1 MYIMT
6 DDYFVPKQFIVYTFY
21 GKKTCFCWDENKLA
35 IFPYKNDHFTAVELV
50 TAPGPIK
57 SIQCFTDRVFL
68 ICIPQGVYKLSRDRE
83 FAILSMSA
91 VGLGTVFY
99 EVLTPRSKNLYLDNK
114 QTMTNKLLFQ
124 LSSEDGDSSN
134 LCICPLNL
142 ENAGERFMRSIT
154 NDSTAESLC
163 LIADDKI
170 LFVLIRETVRIVH
183 SSIYCIRD
191 IVPVQRDSKIGG
203 LLLITTADIIL
214 MYSRNDLL
222 SFEKICLGIHV
233 QSICAGFSQ
242 SSEDILW
249 FVYSDESKL
258 YYGKKQLLMKSVQQI
273 NVQEKSF
280 ACLKCYDSKTILGL
294 TTNKQLDELSADVV
308 ERTLSVENDT
318 FINLNAD
325 MLKGSQLEI
334 DKIYRGTQELH
345 SLNMVLLTEEETL
358 SRINLYAHRRKA
370 RLVPKVS
377 INRIADQLFLSVKL
391 DTLPKNSWVVL
402 NLRSECLNI
411 FSMRKVVD
419 EKTVVDICV
428 PNEKAENFLGIAID
442 LITLKDESHSW
453 CLIRNYITNPLL
465 KKNKKKKT
473 RSDQTNFINSKIAVL
488 ENFIRD
494 GDIDMKMLSEM
505 KRSVRRKF
513 GDT

>member
-1 MYIMT
+1 MYIET
-6 DDYFVPKQFIVYTFY
+6 DDYFVPKQFIVYMFY
-21 GKKTCFCWDENKLA
+21 GRKTCFCWDENKLG
-35 IFPYKNDHFTAVELV
+35 IFPYTNDRVAAVELV

-68 ICIPQGVYKLSRDRE
+68 ICIPEGVYKLSRDRE
-83 FAILSMSA
+83 FAILSKSA
-91 VGLGTVFY
+91 VGMGTVFY
-99 EVLTPRSKNLYLDNK
+99 EVLTPRGKNLYLDNK

-124 LSSEDGDSSN
+124 LSSKDGDSSH

-142 ENAGERFMRSIT
+142 ENADEGFMRSIT
-154 NDSTAESLC
+154 NDSTVESLC
-163 LIADDKI
+163 LIADEET

-183 SSIYCIRD
+183 SSTYCIRD

-203 LLLITTADIIL
+203 LLLITSADIIL
-214 MYSRNDLL
+214 MYSRNNLL
-222 SFEKICLGIHV
+222 LFEKICLGMRV
-233 QSICAGFSQ
+233 QTVCAGFSQ
-242 SSEDILW
+242 STKDVLW

-258 YYGKKQLLMKSVQQI
+258 YYGKKQLLTKSVQQI

-280 ACLKCYDSKTILGL
+280 ACLRCYDSKIILGL
-294 TTNKQLDELSADVV
+294 TTNKQLVQLFTDAV
-308 ERTLSVENDT
+308 EKTLSVDNDT

-345 SLNMVLLTEEETL
+345 SLNKVLLSEEETL
-358 SRINLYAHRRKA
+358 SRINLYAHRHRA

-377 INRIADQLFLSVKL
+377 VNRISDQLFLSVNL

-402 NLRSECLNI
+402 NLRLECQNI
-411 FSMRKVVD
+411 FSMRKVAD
-419 EKTVVDICV
+419 EKTVVNIRV
-428 PNEKAENFLGIAID
+428 PEDKAENFLGIAID

-465 KKNKKKKT
+465 KKSKKKKT

-488 ENFIRD
+488 ESFIRE

-505 KRSVRRKF
+505 KRTVRRKF
-513 GDT
+513 GYT

>member
-1 MYIMT
+1 MT
-6 DDYFVPKQFIVYTFY
+6 DDHFVPKQFIVYTFY
-21 GKKTCFCWDENKLA
+21 GRKTCFCWDKDKLA
-35 IFPYKNDHFTAVELV
+35 IFPYTNDHFAPVELV

-83 FAILSMSA
+83 FAVLSMSA

-114 QTMTNKLLFQ
+114 QTMTNKLLFH
-124 LSSEDGDSSN
+124 LSSEDGDFSN

-142 ENAGERFMRSIT
+142 ENTGEGFMRTIT
-154 NDSTAESLC
+154 NDSTVENLC
-163 LIADDKI
+163 VIADEKI
-170 LFVLIRETVRIVH
+170 LFVLVRETVRIVY
-183 SSIYCIRD
+183 SSIYSIRD

-203 LLLITTADIIL
+203 LLLLTSADITLI
-214 MYSRNDLL
+214 YSSNDLL
-222 SFEKICLGIHV
+222 SFEKICLGIRV
-233 QSICAGFSQ
+233 QTICAGFSQ
-242 SSEDILW
+242 RTEDTLW

-258 YYGKKQLLMKSVQQI
+258 YYGKKQLLTKSVQQI
-273 NVQEKSF
+273 NVQDKSF
-280 ACLKCYDSKTILGL
+280 ACLRCYDSKVILGL
-294 TTNKQLDELSADVV
+294 TTNKQLVEFSTDAV
-308 ERTLSVENDT
+308 ERTLLVENDT

-325 MLKGSQLEI
+325 MLKGSEHEI

-345 SLNMVLLTEEETL
+345 NLNKVLLTEEDTL

-370 RLVPKVS
+370 LLVPKVS
-377 INRIADQLFLSVKL
+377 VNRIANQLFLSVNL
-391 DTLPKNSWVVL
+391 NTLPKNSWVVL
-402 NLRSECLNI
+402 NLRLECQNV

-428 PNEKAENFLGIAID
+428 PEDKAENFLGIAID

-453 CLIRNYITNPLL
+453 CLIRNYITNPLP

-473 RSDQTNFINSKIAVL
+473 RSDQTNFINSKIAML
-488 ENFIRD
+488 ESFIND

-505 KRSVRRKF
+505 KGNVRKKF